1 MTDEEY
7 SQKYKE
13 LKHKQII
20 ETGKLAEEYLISKG
34 VLDSYGRAIPTECHS
49 FIMQDI
55 DELQTLR
62 NVTQDYFKALDE
74 AIYAKKMGRL

>member
-34 VLDSYGRAIPTECHS
+34 VLDSLGRAIPTECHS

>member
-13 LKHKQII
+13 LKHKQLI
-20 ETGKLAEEYLISKG
+20 ETGKLAEEYLKSKG
-34 VLDSYGRAIPTECHS
+34 VLDSLGHALPSECHS

-62 NVTQDYFKALDE
+62 NATQDYFKALDE
-74 AIYAKKMGRL
+74 VIYAKRIGRL